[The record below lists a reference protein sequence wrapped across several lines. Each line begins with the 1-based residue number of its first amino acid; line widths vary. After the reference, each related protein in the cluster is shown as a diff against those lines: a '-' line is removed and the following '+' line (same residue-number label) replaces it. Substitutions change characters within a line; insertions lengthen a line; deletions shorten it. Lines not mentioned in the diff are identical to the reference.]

1 MPFPSCLLHM
11 LLKLFI
17 NAHRPYYKVI
27 QCKNCKH
34 ITINVVCKQVMDM
47 GIEKKV
53 VSIRLD
59 EEVITELKKCAE
71 EENRPLS
78 NMIETVLKI
87 YTTRTEGNQNGSN

>member
-1 MPFPSCLLHM
+1 
-11 LLKLFI
+11 
-17 NAHRPYYKVI
+17 
-27 QCKNCKH
+27 
-34 ITINVVCKQVMDM
+34 M

-87 YTTRTEGNQNGSN
+87 YTMKMEGHQNGSN